1 MARQAAQV
9 RFLITMLR
17 ALLLMLVIAAPCGF
31 VIAQGAVENKKVLML
46 FGDDAS
52 TATQTMMERALRST
66 LRDGSPVPVEL
77 YSEYVSNKLAVQDH
91 TKELV
96 ALLGRKYSGK
106 KIDLIVCIGSHPL
119 RLSLSNRAEL
129 FTDTP
134 IVFLTIDKRN
144 IADLVPAPGST
155 GVWGEI
161 DFKSNLALAL
171 SLHPATKR
179 VVLMQGASE
188 VDRFW
193 AEKAK
198 HDFRE
203 YRSGLE
209 FSELAG
215 LTIPEMRSALAR
227 QPPDTIVFFI
237 SNIQD
242 RTGNAYESPEYLRQ
256 VSSASTAPIY
266 GTTEAHLGVG
276 AVGGSILSFAALGEE
291 AGRVGLRVLAGEEP
305 DTIAPYGVANRLLF
319 DWRELQRWNISESSL
334 PEGSIVRFKEPS
346 LWEKYR
352 WSIFGLLLAL
362 SLETGLIAWLVIMRA
377 RRRKA
382 EMERNEF
389 QALAEREHNR
399 LKEIVRNVPGVVW
412 ESRISDDPDER
423 ETVFISDYVKTLF
436 GYDPDEYKATKGI
449 INNIVV
455 EEQREWFA
463 KELRQLFASGDG
475 LIMPF
480 KIRTQSGEEKWVEG
494 HIAVVRDET
503 GKPVA
508 MRGVTMDITDRKSAE
523 EMLAAKQMQ
532 LAEAQ
537 RLAQV
542 GSWEWDEE
550 TGFVTWSDE
559 IYRIY
564 GLDPSQRA
572 PSFEEQERLFVA
584 ESWERLNLAV
594 ANTLMDGNPYE
605 IEVEFI
611 RAGGGTGWGSAR
623 GELVI
628 QQDGSRGLR
637 GTLQDVSGRK
647 RAEEFLRESEARFRT
662 LADSAPVLIWMTD
675 TNAEWTFFNRRALE
689 FTGMTIAEL
698 RGSQWMRLV
707 HNDDRQF
714 VMDVYAKANALKEN
728 YKMEY
733 RLLDANGDYRWLHD
747 TGVPHFSPNGNLIG
761 FIGTCT
767 DITELKTAET
777 ALRESE
783 ERFRNIADSAPV
795 LIWMW
800 DAEGRNTFIN
810 KVGLDFT
817 GLTKDDFRGRG
828 WLHPVHRHDQKSL
841 DESYRKGQELH
852 QSVVA
857 EFRLR
862 RADGEY
868 RWFYSTSAPRFDADG
883 HFLGLIGT
891 CVDIEDRKQAE
902 RALQLAI
909 TEIDQLK
916 NKLQEENFYLKE
928 EIKLIHDFDEMI
940 GESEALK
947 YVLFKI
953 EQVAPTNATVLITGE
968 TGTGKEMVARAVHG
982 ASYLKHM
989 PLVKVNCA
997 ALAAN
1002 FIESELFGHEKGA
1015 FTGAIGKRIGRFE
1028 LAQGGTIFLDEI
1040 GELPLDLQVKLLR
1053 FLQEGEFERLGSSKT
1068 IKVDVRV
1075 IAATNRDLRAE
1086 VEKGNFREDLLFR
1099 LNVFPITVPP
1109 LRERKDDIPLLV
1121 NYFVQRFCKRLG
1133 KKITSVS
1140 QGVMRTLMDH
1150 SWPGNI
1156 RELANV
1162 IERSVISTK
1171 GETFKTVEGLDSA
1184 TASNGSGVATA
1195 TLEQVERD
1203 YISQI
1208 LKSTDWKIEGKGGA
1222 ARILGLNPSTLRTRM
1237 QKLGIWRVARKTN
1250 GS

>member
-1 MARQAAQV
+1 
-9 RFLITMLR
+9 
-17 ALLLMLVIAAPCGF
+17 
-31 VIAQGAVENKKVLML
+31 
-46 FGDDAS
+46 
-52 TATQTMMERALRST
+52 
-66 LRDGSPVPVEL
+66 
-77 YSEYVSNKLAVQDH
+77 
-91 TKELV
+91 
-96 ALLGRKYSGK
+96 
-106 KIDLIVCIGSHPL
+106 
-119 RLSLSNRAEL
+119 
-129 FTDTP
+129 
-134 IVFLTIDKRN
+134 
-144 IADLVPAPGST
+144 
-155 GVWGEI
+155 
-161 DFKSNLALAL
+161 
-171 SLHPATKR
+171 
-179 VVLMQGASE
+179 
-188 VDRFW
+188 
-193 AEKAK
+193 
-198 HDFRE
+198 
-203 YRSGLE
+203 
-209 FSELAG
+209 
-215 LTIPEMRSALAR
+215 
-227 QPPDTIVFFI
+227 
-237 SNIQD
+237 
-242 RTGNAYESPEYLRQ
+242 
-256 VSSASTAPIY
+256 
-266 GTTEAHLGVG
+266 
-276 AVGGSILSFAALGEE
+276 
-291 AGRVGLRVLAGEEP
+291 
-305 DTIAPYGVANRLLF
+305 
-319 DWRELQRWNISESSL
+319 
-334 PEGSIVRFKEPS
+334 
-346 LWEKYR
+346 
-352 WSIFGLLLAL
+352 
-362 SLETGLIAWLVIMRA
+362 
-377 RRRKA
+377 
-382 EMERNEF
+382 
-389 QALAEREHNR
+389 
-399 LKEIVRNVPGVVW
+399 
-412 ESRISDDPDER
+412 
-423 ETVFISDYVKTLF
+423 
-436 GYDPDEYKATKGI
+436 
-449 INNIVV
+449 
-455 EEQREWFA
+455 
-463 KELRQLFASGDG
+463 
-475 LIMPF
+475 
-480 KIRTQSGEEKWVEG
+480 
-494 HIAVVRDET
+494 
-503 GKPVA
+503 
-508 MRGVTMDITDRKSAE
+508 
-523 EMLAAKQMQ
+523 
-532 LAEAQ
+532 
-537 RLAQV
+537 
-542 GSWEWDEE
+542 
-550 TGFVTWSDE
+550 
-559 IYRIY
+559 
-564 GLDPSQRA
+564 
-572 PSFEEQERLFVA
+572 
-584 ESWERLNLAV
+584 
-594 ANTLMDGNPYE
+594 
-605 IEVEFI
+605 
-611 RAGGGTGWGSAR
+611 
-623 GELVI
+623 
-628 QQDGSRGLR
+628 
-637 GTLQDVSGRK
+637 
-647 RAEEFLRESEARFRT
+647 
-662 LADSAPVLIWMTD
+662 
-675 TNAEWTFFNRRALE
+675 
-689 FTGMTIAEL
+689 
-698 RGSQWMRLV
+698 
-707 HNDDRQF
+707 
-714 VMDVYAKANALKEN
+714 
-728 YKMEY
+728 MEY

-795 LIWMW
+795 LIWIW

-1171 GETFKTVEGLDSA
+1171 GETFKSVEGMDSA
-1184 TASNGSGVATA
+1184 TASNGSGIATA

-1237 QKLGIWRVARKTN
+1237 QKLGIWRVAKKTN